1 MNKRDSMFHQ
11 HEGKVEKPSEDEN
24 SMFSNTDE
32 HSKRDINTNIGE
44 LDPKLKV
51 CCPFCHKRIDSV
63 IEGLIQDIKNWGAS
77 NSVPD
82 SQLSEKV
89 KTHYFPAKK
98 NLMTESLTS
107 SQVFDMGVVNDV
119 KVRPLSNRNVSNVQG
134 PHAET
139 AKNSTMSNLLYE
151 VSSIIARWG

>member
-1 MNKRDSMFHQ
+1 MFLQ

-32 HSKRDINTNIGE
+32 HSKPDINANVGE

-51 CCPFCHKRIDSV
+51 CCPHCHKRIDSV
-63 IEGLIQDIKNWGAS
+63 IEGLVQDIKNWAS
-77 NSVPD
+77 SSVSD

-98 NLMTESLTS
+98 NFMAESLNS
-107 SQVFDMGVVNDV
+107 SHIFDAGSVNEI
-119 KVRPLSNRNVSNVQG
+119 KPRPLSNRNVMNIQTSHG
-134 PHAET
+134 ET
-139 AKNSTMSNLLYE
+139 AMKSATTTNATMSNLLYE
-151 VSSIIARWG
+151 VRNSV